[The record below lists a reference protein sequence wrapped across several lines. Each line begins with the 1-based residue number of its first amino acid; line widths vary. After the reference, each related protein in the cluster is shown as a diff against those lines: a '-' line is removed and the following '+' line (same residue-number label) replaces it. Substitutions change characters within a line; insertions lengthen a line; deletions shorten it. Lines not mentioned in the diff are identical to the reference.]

1 MSVFKINPTLL
12 ETSHA
17 DSDSKR
23 LLVTLIEQS
32 ISPFLPSGFHSLT
45 IDEKPVSIFLTHSLL
60 VRHRESKAIG
70 SRIEVFENSLPIK
83 GGCSYIYKSL
93 GVLAPEENYLFK
105 SRTDEKARICKIIP
119 ITKVFTQE
127 VIVQEGAN
135 TKMNKLLRC
144 KTPALDDKQG
154 YLVMKN
160 AGTMDLFE
168 LLEALDAG
176 IITLN
181 IKEKL
186 QLTYTIIKAVIEQSH
201 NLNLIH
207 TDLKPENFMV
217 NLETMTIILIDY
229 AFATPMDQP
238 RTDKSIHGTKEYLA
252 PEILRDNSITIKSD
266 SFALGLTIAQIWG
279 YLFNLDITP
288 FTRSDQLYA
297 FHSTRTWTHLFEKMP
312 LSALT
317 KDKITKILDALTE
330 FDPAKRIMP
339 ADALIQ
345 WEPLLNEFDQIE
357 VCHDDPQDSVK
368 PPPLNQSLFTR
379 SPAFF
384 SLASCSEDT
393 CDQTKQPI
401 PAPQIWRRDSI

>member
-1 MSVFKINPTLL
+1 
-12 ETSHA
+12 
-17 DSDSKR
+17 
-23 LLVTLIEQS
+23 
-32 ISPFLPSGFHSLT
+32 
-45 IDEKPVSIFLTHSLL
+45 
-60 VRHRESKAIG
+60 
-70 SRIEVFENSLPIK
+70 
-83 GGCSYIYKSL
+83 
-93 GVLAPEENYLFK
+93 
-105 SRTDEKARICKIIP
+105 
-119 ITKVFTQE
+119 
-127 VIVQEGAN
+127 
-135 TKMNKLLRC
+135 MNKLLRC

-181 IKEKL
+181 VKEKL
-186 QLTYTIIKAVIEQSH
+186 QLTYTIIKAVIGQSH

-217 NLETMTIILIDY
+217 DPETMNIILIDY
-229 AFATPMDQP
+229 AFATPVDQP

-252 PEILRDNSITIKSD
+252 PEIMCDNSITIKSD

-279 YLFNLDITP
+279 YLFNLNITP
-288 FTRSDQLYA
+288 FTSFDQLYE

-345 WEPLLNEFDQIE
+345 WEHLLNEFDQIE
-357 VCHDDPQDSVK
+357 ACHDDHQDSVK
-368 PPPLNQSLFTR
+368 PPQLKQSLFTR

-384 SLASCSEDT
+384 H
-393 CDQTKQPI
+393 
-401 PAPQIWRRDSI
+401 